1 MEIQLSFF
9 MLLTTSLHL
18 VFVTK
23 MNNLIPMLLKKYPF
37 QQQQQPQ
44 NYLGFDIRKVLGSSD
59 FFMML

>member
-1 MEIQLSFF
+1 

-44 NYLGFDIRKVLGSSD
+44 NYLGFDIRKVLGLSD